1 MTVMT
6 HQVGADLLKVLG
18 MEGKPVTAVTVHFE
32 TEKAV
37 EVQVKFYANKQQ
49 AEDVIE
55 IIKQYELHEKPEK
68 V

>member
-6 HQVGADLLKVLG
+6 NQVGADLLKVLG

-32 TEKAV
+32 ADNPV
-37 EVQVKFYANKQQ
+37 EVQVKFYADKQQ
-49 AEDVIE
+49 AKGVIE
-55 IIKQYELHEKPEK
+55 ILKRYELHEKT